1 MKQQPFAN
9 TLRNA
14 LAGIRHVWRVERNF
28 QACEVRGVGCVTQMA
43 SA

>member
-14 LAGIRHVWRVERNF
+14 LACIRHVWRVERNF
-28 QACEVRGVGCVTQMA
+28 RACEVRSVVCV
-43 SA
+43 